1 MRAKR
6 LLFLHANGFPAGV
19 YRRFLE
25 RLATAIE
32 VLPFAVLETEA
43 ATPAA
48 LRWRRMREQV
58 EERLLAL
65 DAEGP
70 GTALV
75 GHSMGGYLALMAAA
89 RALPT
94 RHPIVLVDSPILGP
108 GRSALLSFV
117 QRTGLIAK
125 LGPARVA
132 ARRRYT
138 WQDRAEA
145 REFFGSKPF
154 VKRWA
159 PGVLDDFIEH
169 GLRDL
174 PSAPGK
180 GTGGTT
186 LRIPREEERD
196 IYAGLPH
203 REAKRA
209 LHRLRAAGNP
219 VGMVAGKASEEM
231 RMVGWEHNRRL
242 FGDRFI
248 ALDGGHLLPLE
259 APEECA
265 LAVLA
270 LLDRHP
276 ASGQNP

>member
-19 YRRFLE
+19 YRQFLD
-25 RLATAIE
+25 RLSTE
-32 VLPFAVLETEA
+32 VQVLPLAVLETGA

-65 DAEGP
+65 DAAGP

-89 RALPT
+89 RALPAG
-94 RHPIVLVDSPILGP
+94 HPIVLVDSPILGP
-108 GRSALLSFV
+108 GRSAVLSFV

-132 ARRRYT
+132 SRRRHT
-138 WQDRAEA
+138 WRDRAEA
-145 REFFGSKPF
+145 RAFFGSKPF
-154 VKRWA
+154 VRRWA

-174 PSAPGK
+174 PPPL
-180 GTGGTT
+180 GTDAAGTT

-203 REAKRA
+203 REATRA

-219 VGMVAGKASEEM
+219 VGMIAGKASEEM

-265 LAVLA
+265 RAVLA
-270 LLDRHP
+270 LLDRH
-276 ASGQNP
+276 ATSGQNS